1 MTTKARELQSDPRK
15 ARAMPK
21 HRSGRV
27 RLDTLLEEQKRVFNA
42 ARAEGRR
49 IRAYITTED

>member
-15 ARAMPK
+15 ATTAPKQRA
-21 HRSGRV
+21 GRV
-27 RLDTLLEEQKRVFNA
+27 LDALLAEQRRVFNA

-49 IRAYITTED
+49 VRVWIETED